1 MIHFVSF
8 NITANPGYGI
18 LTYLQHS
25 VYRRYLTYHLVVIIM
40 KTSFQLYIMIILRDI
55 ITQTK
60 TSRALGRVPVDSTGL
75 VPGFSIDMYQEAG
88 EKNTHYIVACL
99 HYQLQQLDIK
109 HRIGL
114 LHTFH

>member
-1 MIHFVSF
+1 MIHFLSF

-25 VYRRYLTYHLVVIIM
+25 VYRRYLYLTYHLVVIIM
-40 KTSFQLYIMIILRDI
+40 KTPFQLYIMIIPRDI

-88 EKNTHYIVACL
+88 EKILTT
-99 HYQLQQLDIK
+99 
-109 HRIGL
+109 L
-114 LHTFH
+114 LLAYTISYNNWTLSI